1 MKEVP
6 VSLYGELS
14 SRLSSIV
21 LSAKDKD
28 ALPVGLVKTVIFLWR
43 QDQLQSKAGVEAL
56 LKAAEIVNP
65 EETSRLLSELG
76 LKKSGDSL
84 KKSPL
89 SLHFF

>member
-1 MKEVP
+1 MEEVMKEVP

-28 ALPVGLVKTVIFLWR
+28 ALPVDLVKTIIFLWR

-56 LKAAEIVNP
+56 LKAAEIVSP
-65 EETSRLLSELG
+65 EETSRVLSELG
-76 LKKSGDSL
+76 LKKVEIAL
-84 KKSPL
+84 RKAP
-89 SLHFF
+89 